1 MMLDVATEHWGI
13 MVERVEMW
21 VGKQSNIIGI
31 TRYFGVCF
39 LYINQLYDC
48 FLVHENDDN

>member
-21 VGKQSNIIGI
+21 VGKQSNNLLLIERAI
-31 TRYFGVCF
+31 RR
-39 LYINQLYDC
+39 
-48 FLVHENDDN
+48 